1 MRKIT
6 ISLAAG
12 VLSAMTISASAQDKA
27 VLRVA
32 DHLPAGHFIS
42 EYAAKPWMKAV
53 TEATKGAVE
62 FEYYPAQQLGKAKD
76 MLALTLSG
84 VADIAY
90 LGPAYIS
97 DKLPLS
103 AVAEL
108 PGSFSTSCEGTMAYW
123 KLAKDGILA
132 EKEYGPNGVRVLFAY
147 VFAPYQIYLAHHKL
161 ENIDDLSG
169 LKLRSTGGPMD
180 IMVEKLRAV
189 PVRMS
194 APEVYESL
202 SRGTVDGA
210 VFPLSALLD
219 YKLAPLVK
227 YATVEENFGSFVAA
241 YAISERLW
249 QKLSPDVQRAML
261 EAGEETT
268 RRTCEMADRDIAPNL
283 KKLEE
288 SGVTL
293 VRFSPEDQQKLKAL
307 LGPISSDWAQG
318 LDRRGKPG
326 TQVLEAFTEALSE
339 AK

>member
-1 MRKIT
+1 MIAGAL
-6 ISLAAG
+6 SVLA
-12 VLSAMTISASAQDKA
+12 LSASAQEKT

-53 TEATKGAVE
+53 TEATRGAVQ

-103 AVAEL
+103 QVAEL
-108 PGSFSTSCEGTMAYW
+108 PGSFTTSCEGTMAYW
-123 KLAKDGILA
+123 KLAKGGILA
-132 EKEYGPNGVRVLFAY
+132 QKEYQPNGVRVLFAY
-147 VFAPYQIYLAHHKL
+147 VFAPYQIYLATKKF
-161 ENIDDLSG
+161 ETIDDLKG

-180 IMVEKLRAV
+180 LMVQALKGV

-219 YKLAPLVK
+219 YKLDPLVK
-227 YATVEENFGSFVAA
+227 YATVGENFGSFIAA
-241 YAISERLW
+241 YAISEKLW
-249 QKLSPDVQRAML
+249 KKLPAEAQKAMID
-261 EAGEETT
+261 AGEETT

-283 KKLEE
+283 QKLEKG
-288 SGVTL
+288 GVTL
-293 VRFSPEDQQKLKAL
+293 VKFSAEDKQKLKTL
-307 LGPISSDWAQG
+307 LAPIANDWAQG

-326 TQVLEAFTEALSE
+326 TQVLEAFNDALRE

>member
-1 MRKIT
+1 MRTFGK
-6 ISLAAG
+6 LAAG
-12 VLSAMTISASAQDKA
+12 ALAALALSASAQEKT

-42 EYAAKPWMKAV
+42 EYAAKHWMKSV
-53 TEATKGAVE
+53 TEATKGAVQ

-103 AVAEL
+103 QVAEL

-132 EKEYGPNGVRVLFAY
+132 QKEYAPNGVRVLFTY
-147 VFAPYQIYLAHHKL
+147 VFAPYQIYLASHEL
-161 ENIDDLSG
+161 RTPADLKG

-180 IMVEKLRAV
+180 LMVEKLGAV

-219 YKLAPLVK
+219 YKLDPLVK
-227 YATVEENFGSFVAA
+227 YATVGENFGSFIAA
-241 YAISERLW
+241 YAISEKRWKTL
-249 QKLSPDVQRAML
+249 PADVQQAML
-261 EAGEETT
+261 QAGEETT
-268 RRTCEMADRDIAPNL
+268 RRTCEMADKDIAPNL
-283 KKLEE
+283 KKLEKQ
-288 SGVTL
+288 GVTL
-293 VRFSPEDQQKLKAL
+293 VTFPDAERQRLKTL
-307 LGPISSDWAQG
+307 LEPIAADWARG

-326 TQVLEAFTEALSE
+326 TQVLKAFNEALRDV
-339 AK
+339 K

>member
-1 MRKIT
+1 MKVSSLIAGG
-6 ISLAAG
+6 ISLL
-12 VLSAMTISASAQDKA
+12 VLSASAQERI

-53 TEATKGAVE
+53 TEATKGTVQ

-103 AVAEL
+103 QVAEL
-108 PGSFSTSCEGTMAYW
+108 PGSFTTSCEGTMAYW

-132 EKEYGPNGVRVLFAY
+132 QKEYAPNGVRVLFAY
-147 VFAPYQIYLAHHKL
+147 VFAPYQIYLASKRL
-161 ENIDDLSG
+161 GTLDDLNG

-180 IMVEKLRAV
+180 LMVQALKGV

-219 YKLAPLVK
+219 YKLDPLVR
-227 YATVEENFGSFVAA
+227 YATVGENFGSFIAA
-241 YAISERLW
+241 YAISEKLW
-249 QKLSPDVQRAML
+249 KKLPTDVQKAML
-261 EAGEETT
+261 GAGEEAT
-268 RRTCEMADRDIAPNL
+268 RRTCQMADRDIAPNL
-283 KKLEE
+283 QKLEKE
-288 SGVTL
+288 GVTL
-293 VRFSPEDQQKLKAL
+293 VKFSAEDKQRLKKLLA
-307 LGPISSDWAQG
+307 PIANDWAQG

-326 TQVLEAFTEALSE
+326 TQVLEAFKEALHE

>member
-1 MRKIT
+1 
-6 ISLAAG
+6 
-12 VLSAMTISASAQDKA
+12 
-27 VLRVA
+27 
-32 DHLPAGHFIS
+32 
-42 EYAAKPWMKAV
+42 
-53 TEATKGAVE
+53 
-62 FEYYPAQQLGKAKD
+62 

-103 AVAEL
+103 QVAEL
-108 PGSFSTSCEGTMAYW
+108 PGSFTTSCEGTMAYW

-132 EKEYGPNGVRVLFAY
+132 QREYQPNGVRVLFAY
-147 VFAPYQIYLAHHKL
+147 VFAPYQIYLATKRFQGI
-161 ENIDDLSG
+161 EDLRG

-180 IMVEKLRAV
+180 LMVQALKGV

-219 YKLAPLVK
+219 YKLDPLVK
-227 YATVEENFGSFVAA
+227 SATVEENFGSFIAA
-241 YAISERLW
+241 YAISDKLW
-249 QKLSPDVQRAML
+249 KKLPAEVQKAMVD
-261 EAGEETT
+261 AGEETT
-268 RRTCEMADRDIAPNL
+268 KRTCAMADRDIAPNL
-283 KKLEE
+283 QRLEKQ
-288 SGVTL
+288 GVTL
-293 VRFSPEDQQKLKAL
+293 VKLSADDKQKLKVL
-307 LGPISSDWAQG
+307 LAPIANDWAQG

-326 TQVLEAFTEALSE
+326 TQVLEAFQAALRE

>member
-1 MRKIT
+1 MKVT
-6 ISLAAG
+6 KLVAG
-12 VLSAMTISASAQDKA
+12 GLTLLVLSASAQEKA

-53 TEATKGAVE
+53 TEATKGAVQ

-103 AVAEL
+103 QVAEL
-108 PGSFSTSCEGTMAYW
+108 PGSFTTSCEGTMAYW

-132 EKEYGPNGVRVLFAY
+132 QKEYAPNGVRVLFAY
-147 VFAPYQIYLAHHKL
+147 VFAPYQIYLASKRL
-161 ENIDDLSG
+161 ETLDDLKG

-180 IMVEKLRAV
+180 LMVQSLKGV

-219 YKLAPLVK
+219 YKLDPLVK
-227 YATVEENFGSFVAA
+227 YATVGENFGSFIAA
-241 YAISERLW
+241 YAISEKLWKRL
-249 QKLSPDVQRAML
+249 PADVQKAML

-268 RRTCEMADRDIAPNL
+268 RRTCQMADRDIAPNL
-283 KKLEE
+283 QRLQKE
-288 SGVTL
+288 GVTL
-293 VRFSPEDQQKLKAL
+293 VKFSAEDKQRLKTL
-307 LGPISSDWAQG
+307 LVPIAKDWAQG

-326 TQVLEAFTEALSE
+326 TQVLEAFKDALHE